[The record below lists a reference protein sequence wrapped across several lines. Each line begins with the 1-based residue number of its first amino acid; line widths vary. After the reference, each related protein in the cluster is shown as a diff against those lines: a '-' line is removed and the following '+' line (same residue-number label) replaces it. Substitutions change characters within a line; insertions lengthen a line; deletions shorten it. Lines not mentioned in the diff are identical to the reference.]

1 MGKKITSPIEGFFI
15 QSREGLIF
23 DVKGLSQPDDIVIAF
38 VRYIPNHL
46 YQPGQENPSQRYI
59 KIYDLVERHR
69 FLKRSYPEYI
79 FEDPKGRGSLQA
91 VPEFKIDVIYHPINR
106 LKEMLEAKPRAL
118 DALELEV
125 LEFVA
130 RLKEF
135 GGMPLDIIGIS
146 GSILVKQHKTT
157 SDIDLIIYGKENGFK
172 LYNAM
177 SSIFEKVPKI
187 MRYTT
192 SELETLWENR
202 GQTEQIDFQSFMESE
217 TRKNM
222 QGMFGDRDFYI
233 RLVLYPDEY
242 FEPYN

>member
-130 RLKEF
+130 
-135 GGMPLDIIGIS
+135 
-146 GSILVKQHKTT
+146 
-157 SDIDLIIYGKENGFK
+157 
-172 LYNAM
+172 
-177 SSIFEKVPKI
+177 
-187 MRYTT
+187 
-192 SELETLWENR
+192 
-202 GQTEQIDFQSFMESE
+202 
-217 TRKNM
+217 
-222 QGMFGDRDFYI
+222 
-233 RLVLYPDEY
+233 
-242 FEPYN
+242 